1 MNYLITVAKLGLFF
15 GSTTNIYKLFSA
27 IGGNKNTFEK
37 IASVFMGISAGALA
51 WKSVEGLQEALVDIF
66 EEFGEELESAKTE
79 EVEEPVEENYI
90 VVDGVKYYKEE
101 SNGESDGANP
111 AG

>member
-1 MNYLITVAKLGLFF
+1 MNYLITIAKLGLFF
-15 GSTTNIYKLFSA
+15 GSTTNIYKLFLA
-27 IGGNKNTFEK
+27 VGGNKNTLEK

-51 WKSVEGLQEALVDIF
+51 WQAIEGMQEAFTDIF
-66 EEFGEELESAKTE
+66 EEFSTELEKE
-79 EVEEPVEENYI
+79 KVEVVDEPVEENYI
-90 VVDGVKYYKEE
+90 IVDGVKYYKEE